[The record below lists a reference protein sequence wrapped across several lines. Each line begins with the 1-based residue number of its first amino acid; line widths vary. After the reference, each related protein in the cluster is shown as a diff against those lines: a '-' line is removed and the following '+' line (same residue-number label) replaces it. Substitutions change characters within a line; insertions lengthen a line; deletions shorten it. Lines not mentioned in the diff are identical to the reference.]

1 MLQILFSTSVL
12 YSYGL
17 ILMTF
22 SANVLGF
29 LAWLIVSQEISK
41 LNVTLYDM
49 VILMM
54 SSQIL
59 SMKDLNRN
67 TDM

>member
-12 YSYGL
+12 YSYEL

-22 SANVLGF
+22 LANVLGF

-54 SSQIL
+54 ASQIL
-59 SMKDLNRN
+59 SMKNLSRN